1 MSGTAEANSTV
12 SVLDGSSVVATATA
26 DGSGNWTTAISGV
39 SHGAHTYTATATD
52 QAGNTSV
59 ASTPVHV
66 TVDTQPPAA
75 PAITSPADHSYQNTH
90 TVPVSGTAEAN
101 STVSVLEGS
110 SRVATATADGSGNWS
125 TTIGGVSDAAHTY
138 TATATDQ
145 AGNTSVASTPVH
157 VTVDTQPP
165 ATSIT
170 SGTTSTSDAGFS
182 FASSEANSTFEC
194 RLAGPNQ
201 PGAFTPCSSP
211 SAYNNL
217 AAGSYTFSVRA
228 IDRAGNVDPTPP
240 TWSFIVQPPSADS
253 GASTGGV
260 TAVGGGTGAPVP
272 PTNPSAGSPAT
283 TIPPINPPP
292 PVAQAAVRCRVP
304 SLTGLTLARAKTI
317 LSMAHCR
324 LGNVTRQRAR
334 RARAGRVLSQRRRA
348 GSVLTSGTP
357 VNVVIAGAR

>member
-1 MSGTAEANSTV
+1 
-12 SVLDGSSVVATATA
+12 
-26 DGSGNWTTAISGV
+26 
-39 SHGAHTYTATATD
+39 
-52 QAGNTSV
+52 
-59 ASTPVHV
+59 
-66 TVDTQPPAA
+66 
-75 PAITSPADHSYQNTH
+75 
-90 TVPVSGTAEAN
+90 
-101 STVSVLEGS
+101 
-110 SRVATATADGSGNWS
+110 
-125 TTIGGVSDAAHTY
+125 
-138 TATATDQ
+138 
-145 AGNTSVASTPVH
+145 VH

-194 RLAGPNQ
+194 RLVGPNQ